1 MIIMSRWGLR
11 HVQDVLLLTKERQKD
26 VIRLARDFG
35 ASIRQIER
43 LTEISFSIICRN

>member
-1 MIIMSRWGLR
+1 
-11 HVQDVLLLTKERQKD
+11 VLLLTKERQKD

-43 LTEISFSIICRN
+43 LTGISFSIICRN